1 METDVRRTPGQT
13 DGTGAPAVEVAH
25 RTLDVNGL
33 QMHIAEAGTGP
44 LVLLLH
50 GWPESWYSWRHQIP
64 ALAAA
69 GYHVVAPDQRGYG
82 DTEVPPRV
90 EDYTIEH
97 LVDDVTALIGAVG
110 EEEAVVVGHDWGAI
124 VAWEMAKMRPD
135 RVAAVV
141 GLSIPD
147 RFAEPSGTA
156 ATPIAGMR
164 AALGDDFYIVHFQQ
178 PGVADAAFAAAL
190 ERDPEGLFRRIM
202 YTASGDGPGWS
213 TMVPTGGTIV
223 DSLLD
228 APATLPGW
236 AAEQDA
242 RTYAA
247 QFQRSGFTGALN
259 WYRNLDRNW
268 ELSASWRHN
277 PAQAPALFLIGG
289 HDGALGLPQT
299 QELISGDSRSF
310 PHLRESVVLPGCGH
324 AIQQERPEQ
333 VNDVLIR
340 FLRSL

>member
-1 METDVRRTPGQT
+1 METDVRRTPEQT
-13 DGTGAPAVEVAH
+13 DGTGAPAEVTH
-25 RTLDVNGL
+25 RSLEANGL

-90 EDYTIEH
+90 ADYTIEH

-110 EEEAVVVGHDWGAI
+110 EKKAVAVGHDWGAI
-124 VAWEMAKMRPD
+124 VAWEMAKMRPEW
-135 RVAAVV
+135 VAAVA

-147 RFAEPSGTA
+147 RFAEPPGTA
-156 ATPIAGMR
+156 ATPTVGMR
-164 AALGDDFYIVHFQQ
+164 AALGNDFYIVHFQQ
-178 PGVADAAFAAAL
+178 PGVADAL
-190 ERDPEGLFRRIM
+190 RRDPEGLFRRIM

-213 TMVPTGGTIV
+213 TMVPAGGTIV

-236 AAEQDA
+236 AA
-242 RTYAA
+242 
-247 QFQRSGFTGALN
+247 
-259 WYRNLDRNW
+259 
-268 ELSASWRHN
+268 
-277 PAQAPALFLIGG
+277 
-289 HDGALGLPQT
+289 
-299 QELISGDSRSF
+299 SRSTTY
-310 PHLRESVVLPGCGH
+310 
-324 AIQQERPEQ
+324 
-333 VNDVLIR
+333 
-340 FLRSL
+340 